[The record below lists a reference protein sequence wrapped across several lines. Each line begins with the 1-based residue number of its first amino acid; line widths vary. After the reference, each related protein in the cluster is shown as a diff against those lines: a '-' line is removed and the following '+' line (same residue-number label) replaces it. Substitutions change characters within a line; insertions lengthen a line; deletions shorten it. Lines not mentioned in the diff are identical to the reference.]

1 MIKLEWTVAIFG
13 IVFLIAFFS
22 IIYLYYFSPSLNKII
37 SPISNTTY
45 TTFIIYDAKK
55 IPAGLEPSPQL
66 EFEGASY
73 GYKYNKFRH
82 QFELYQEVI
91 K

>member
-1 MIKLEWTVAIFG
+1 MKFEWMLFAMFA
-13 IVFLIAFFS
+13 IAFLS
-22 IIYLYYFSPSLNKII
+22 IYYFYPQTEKII

-55 IPAGLEPSPQL
+55 LPAGLEPSPQFQ
-66 EFEGASY
+66 FEGASF
-73 GYKYNKFRH
+73 GYKYNIFRH
-82 QFELYQEVI
+82 QFELYQEVQ

>member
-1 MIKLEWTVAIFG
+1 MKLEWTVAIFG

-22 IIYLYYFSPSLNKII
+22 IIYFYPQTEKII

-55 IPAGLEPSPQL
+55 LPAGLEPSPQL
-66 EFEGASY
+66 EFEGASF
-73 GYKYNKFRH
+73 GYKYNIFRH